1 MNMSLSLKYFAK
13 QVTDRLYNT
22 TNTFIL
28 LQVLKLFEV
37 LKIPQ

>member
-1 MNMSLSLKYFAK
+1 MSLSLKYFAN

-28 LQVLKLFEV
+28 LQMLKLFE
-37 LKIPQ
+37 LSKIPQ